1 VTAQVDHG
9 GPNDWPFEPLPPE
22 AVDRPLID
30 LFRETA
36 HRFADRLA
44 VQDQARRLTYGELA
58 SEVEALAAAAS
69 FAAGARPGPVAT
81 LLPSDAS
88 APIALL
94 AAFAAGRGVVPLDVA
109 DPPERVRVIAE
120 NAEPSVLI
128 TTGALAPAARD
139 LFAGDLPVVE
149 VDGPRPPPASGALNG
164 AGPDDLAYIIYTSGS
179 TGRPKG
185 VFQNQRGLLHDL
197 MQLVNGMRISCDDR
211 LAMVFPASVI
221 AGLRSMFGALITGAE
236 LHMLPPNELGSA
248 ALARELRARGIT
260 LFRAS
265 GTLFGRLV
273 QGLEPG
279 ERLDSLRMV
288 ALGNDR
294 VDWSHVDAF
303 RRICRDDALF
313 ACHAGATECST
324 LFVEWIVEE
333 AARSEG
339 ARLPVGRPFPERR
352 VSLVDEQG
360 RPVPDGEV
368 GEFEVS
374 SRYIAQGYWRDPER
388 TAGAFRADPADP
400 LARVYRTGDLGRR
413 RPDGLYEFLGRRD
426 HQIKLHGV
434 RIELGEIEAAL
445 RACQGVL
452 DGALVV
458 RRGARDEARALA
470 AYVQLRSGVT
480 GLASRHL
487 LAMLSQRL
495 PAHMLPAAVFILDEL
510 PWLPGSKIDRMA
522 LERMDRQRGA
532 ASPDGVSD
540 PLQRQVARVF
550 ERVLGVSGATAEDTV
565 LSLGGDSL
573 QSVDLVLH
581 LERELGVPV
590 SLEAF
595 QQSQSIGELTQWI
608 SGQLP
613 PGRPER

>member
-1 VTAQVDHG
+1 MTIQIDHAG
-9 GPNDWPFEPLPPE
+9 QSDWPFDPIPPE
-22 AVDRPLID
+22 AVERPLMD

-44 VQDQARRLTYGELA
+44 VQDQILRLTYGELA
-58 SEVEALAAAAS
+58 REVEALGAATSA
-69 FAAGARPGPVAT
+69 AAGARPGPVAT
-81 LLPSDAS
+81 LLPSDAR
-88 APIALL
+88 APTALL

-109 DPPERVRVIAE
+109 DPPGRIRLIAQ
-120 NAEPSVLI
+120 NAEPAVLI
-128 TTGALAPAARD
+128 TTAALAPAAKD
-139 LFAGDLPVVE
+139 LFAPDVPVIE
-149 VDGPRPPPASGALNG
+149 VDGWRPPQAGGDLNG
-164 AGPDDLAYIIYTSGS
+164 AGPEDLAYIIYTSGS
-179 TGRPKG
+179 TGQPKG

-197 MQLVNGMRISCDDR
+197 IQLVNGMRISCEDK
-211 LAMVFPASVI
+211 LAMVFPASVV

-236 LHMLPPNELGSA
+236 LHMLPPNELGSVG
-248 ALARELRARGIT
+248 LARELRSRGIT
-260 LFRAS
+260 LFRSS

-279 ERLDSLRMV
+279 ERLESLRMV

-294 VDWSHVDAF
+294 VDWSHHDAF
-303 RRICRDDALF
+303 RRICRDGALF

-324 LFVEWIVEE
+324 LFVEWIVDE
-333 AARSEG
+333 AARG
-339 ARLPVGRPFPERR
+339 DGVRLPVGRPFPERR
-352 VSLVDEQG
+352 VSLVDDEG

-368 GEFEVS
+368 GEFQVS

-388 TAGAFRADPADP
+388 TARAFRADPADP
-400 LARVYRTGDLGRR
+400 LARVYRTGDLGLR

-452 DGALVV
+452 DGAVVV
-458 RRGARDEARALA
+458 RCGADGEARALA
-470 AYVQLRSGVT
+470 AYIQLQSGVT

-495 PAHMLPAAVFILDEL
+495 PAHMIPAAVIILDEL

-522 LERMDRQRGA
+522 LDRVDRQRCA
-532 ASPDGVSD
+532 RPPDGVSD
-540 PLQRQVARVF
+540 PLQARVARVF
-550 ERVLGVSGATAEDTV
+550 EEVLGVTRATADDSV

-595 QQSQSIGELTQWI
+595 QQSQSIRNLAEWI
-608 SGQLP
+608 SKRLP
-613 PGRPER
+613 PAQA